1 MEKLKFPLKVFTIAA
16 LWMVLVLK
24 WMVRHGV

>member
-1 MEKLKFPLKVFTIAA
+1 MEKLKFPLKVFTVAA
-16 LWMVLVLK
+16 LWTALVLK